1 MQSALSS
8 PPTDLELLRL
18 SFVVRQLIVSL
29 FLDQFNAYV
38 FVVVEVPVGR
48 EVQGSRIRK

>member
-18 SFVVRQLIVSL
+18 SFVIRQLIVS
-29 FLDQFNAYV
+29 FDQYNAYV